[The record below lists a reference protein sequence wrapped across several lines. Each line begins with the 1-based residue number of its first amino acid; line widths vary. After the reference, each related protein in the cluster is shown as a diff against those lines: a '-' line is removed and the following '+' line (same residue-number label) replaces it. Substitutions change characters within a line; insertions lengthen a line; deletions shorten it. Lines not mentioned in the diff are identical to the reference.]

1 MMSNVLGIS
10 SKTLRIYLSGEY
22 MIRLGNM
29 TYKLVYLFLEK
40 LRILEKMDKS
50 DHRLKNE
57 NDVIIMMLTVPKISS
72 NA

>member
-1 MMSNVLGIS
+1 MSNILGIS
-10 SKTLRIYLSGEY
+10 SKTLRIFLSGEY
-22 MIRLGNM
+22 MIRLGNT

-40 LRILEKMDKS
+40 LRILEKTDKS

>member
-1 MMSNVLGIS
+1 MMSNILGIS
-10 SKTLRIYLSGEY
+10 SKTLRIFLSGEY
-22 MIRLGNM
+22 MIRLGNT

>member
-1 MMSNVLGIS
+1 MSNILGIS
-10 SKTLRIYLSGEY
+10 SKTLRIFLSGEY
-22 MIRLGNM
+22 MIRLGNT

>member
-1 MMSNVLGIS
+1 
-10 SKTLRIYLSGEY
+10 
-22 MIRLGNM
+22 MIRLGNT

>member
-1 MMSNVLGIS
+1 MSNILGIS
-10 SKTLRIYLSGEY
+10 SKTLRIFLSGEY
-22 MIRLGNM
+22 MIRLGNT

-40 LRILEKMDKS
+40 LRIFEKMDKS

>member
-1 MMSNVLGIS
+1 MSNVLGIS
-10 SKTLRIYLSGEY
+10 SKTLRIFLSGEY
-22 MIRLGNM
+22 MIRLGNT

>member
-1 MMSNVLGIS
+1 MSNILGIS
-10 SKTLRIYLSGEY
+10 SKTLRIFLSGEY
-22 MIRLGNM
+22 MIRLGNT

-57 NDVIIMMLTVPKISS
+57 NENENPTGCHYNDAFP
-72 NA
+72 